1 VCRVQEEAREE
12 QAEAALDRE
21 PHPHMGGARA
31 ARRDDRG
38 AGLRGADGG
47 GDEGR
52 RATSLRQDPVIS
64 EASEVS
70 VAVVD
75 DDYEPRELTVRP
87 GTTITWKFEG
97 DRPHTI
103 TDDRDRFDS
112 GTLDRG
118 AEWVQTFDEP
128 GEYFY
133 YCVLHHA
140 MLGTVRVEPGD
151 GPGAS
156 DDMGPGSSSGMG
168 Q

>member
-1 VCRVQEEAREE
+1 VSKKKRAKSKPKRRW
-12 QAEAALDRE
+12 AASRILTWV
-21 PHPHMGGARA
+21 GLGLLA
-31 ARRDDRG
+31 ATIVALG
-38 AGLRGADGG
+38 FLALNGG